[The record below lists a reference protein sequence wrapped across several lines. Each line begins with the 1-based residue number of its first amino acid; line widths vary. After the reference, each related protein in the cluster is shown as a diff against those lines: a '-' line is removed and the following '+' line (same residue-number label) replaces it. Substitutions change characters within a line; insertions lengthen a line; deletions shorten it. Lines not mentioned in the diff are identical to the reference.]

1 MKRLNIAWNSENISD
16 SGTLKRFPKVA
27 WQHARL
33 LWKNSNQGFDVS
45 LSDASSVFDS
55 IKSLSQSDGRW
66 RYDSSSAESSTYV
79 TGTTLETLAGV
90 VSLVDP
96 EVDQSRFFS
105 VIINNFPPSSSTL
118 HRILRSSKFL
128 GIGQLFS
135 DLGLASSVLID
146 PVSISSGHQ
155 SRLGCLAALCLGYET
170 S

>member
-16 SGTLKRFPKVA
+16 SRTLKRFPKVA

-79 TGTTLETLAGV
+79 AGTTLETLVGV

-96 EVDQSRFFS
+96 EVDQSR
-105 VIINNFPPSSSTL
+105 ND
-118 HRILRSSKFL
+118 RS
-128 GIGQLFS
+128 
-135 DLGLASSVLID
+135 
-146 PVSISSGHQ
+146 
-155 SRLGCLAALCLGYET
+155 
-170 S
+170 